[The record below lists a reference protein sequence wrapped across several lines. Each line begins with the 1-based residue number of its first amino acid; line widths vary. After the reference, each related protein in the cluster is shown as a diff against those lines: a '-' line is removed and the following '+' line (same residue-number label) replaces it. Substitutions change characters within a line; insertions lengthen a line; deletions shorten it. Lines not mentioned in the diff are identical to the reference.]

1 MTANRSLSVVLF
13 FASLFTLTYC
23 SDLQRSTIGRSSTT
37 PRSSDVLLR
46 EQVVDF
52 ATRQI
57 GTRYR
62 SAGRSPQRGFDCSGF
77 TYFVLDEFDIDV
89 PPVSRSQETEG
100 RSISLNAAQAGDLV
114 FFRRSRSGPVF
125 HVAMVV
131 SNDREGLRVIHSTTS
146 RGVVIDN
153 VDESSYWRPKLST
166 ARDIIST
173 R

>member
-1 MTANRSLSVVLF
+1 MRQQIVE
-13 FASLFTLTYC
+13 FAS
-23 SDLQRSTIGRSSTT
+23 
-37 PRSSDVLLR
+37 
-46 EQVVDF
+46 
-52 ATRQI
+52 RQL

-77 TYFVLDEFDIDV
+77 TYFVLDEFDIAV
-89 PPVSRSQETEG
+89 PPVSRSQESEG
-100 RSISLNAAQAGDLV
+100 RPVALDDAQPGDLV

-153 VDESSYWRPKLST
+153 IEQSSYWRPKLST
-166 ARDIIST
+166 ARNVIT